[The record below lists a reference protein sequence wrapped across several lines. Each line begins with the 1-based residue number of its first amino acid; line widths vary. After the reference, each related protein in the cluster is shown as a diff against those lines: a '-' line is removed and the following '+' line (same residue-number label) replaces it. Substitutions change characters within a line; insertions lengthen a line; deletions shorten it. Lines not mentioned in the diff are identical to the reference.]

1 MKKKTWYLI
10 RTASDRMGG
19 NDSYSGIDEEE
30 LLSQSKSFLECP
42 YYSFYKLIDKD
53 DLIAL
58 KNDLKNNKK
67 KKKKY
72 IVAMTCSGGTAIAGE
87 YKVKSEADALKA
99 AEAEHGDEWTYYIWP
114 KDDCLLFK

>member
-19 NDSYSGIDEEE
+19 NDSYSSMDEEE

-42 YYSFYKLIDKD
+42 YYSFYKLIDKK

-67 KKKKY
+67 KKY
-72 IVAMTCSGGTAIAGE
+72 TVAMTCIGGTAIAGE
-87 YKVKSEADALKA
+87 YRARSEEVALEA
-99 AEAEHGDEWTYYIWP
+99 AKLEYGDKWTYYILGNP
-114 KDDCLLFK
+114 DK